1 MFLKGGIYMGKL
13 LEKWREENKDKIK
26 IGACLELTFLFE
38 NLESDF
44 NRIIEFIK
52 DNSKLLNNQME
63 YTLTKSIE
71 DTVCLTDN
79 YIEII
84 LSDIDKDENFC
95 KYHSKYY

>member
-1 MFLKGGIYMGKL
+1 MGKL

-71 DTVCLTDN
+71 DCV
-79 YIEII
+79 
-84 LSDIDKDENFC
+84 SQGKQ
-95 KYHSKYY
+95 